1 MEVVLGLMAF
11 LPLHTLY
18 RMVKLIENVYSFK
31 LLTKVYSHC
40 NLSKYVFGRMCRG
53 VNNVVIVIVTI
64 EFRMPRLIP
73 T

>member
-1 MEVVLGLMAF
+1 MEVVLGSMAF
-11 LPLHTLY
+11 LLLHTLY

-31 LLTKVYSHC
+31 LLTKVCSHC

-53 VNNVVIVIVTI
+53 VDNVIVIIVII
-64 EFRMPRLIP
+64 EFRMQRLIP